1 MTFNLDGYTTVNER
15 ILDFYKQYPAG
26 LISTQPARTITVG
39 DKTFIS
45 VVAIVSLDRTSDDFQ
60 TSAEAWEPYPGTT
73 PYTRDSEMMNCA
85 TSAIGRALM
94 QLGIGIEQGAASR
107 EEVRNRQT
115 DAPKDA
121 PRDARKSY
129 PASEKQVGYIKKLA
143 RDAGT
148 TLDAMHDL
156 GDLAKICGRP
166 DVTPTN
172 LDKNDAD
179 RLIKALTD
187 FHAEKK
193 PPIEDPANDPWGGI
207 PWPEVNA

>member
-26 LISTQPARTITVG
+26 VITTQPAKVVEVG
-39 DKTFIS
+39 SKTFIS
-45 VVAIVSLDRTSDDFQ
+45 VVARVYLDRHMEDAPVTE
-60 TSAEAWEPYPGTT
+60 AEAWEVFPGATQF
-73 PYTRDSEMMNCA
+73 TRDSEMMNCA

-107 EEVRNRQT
+107 EEVRNRQGDT
-115 DAPKDA
+115 
-121 PRDARKSY
+121 PREARKSY
-129 PASEKQVGYIKKLA
+129 PASEKQIGYIKKLA

-148 TLDAMHDL
+148 TLDAMHTL
-156 GDLAKICGRP
+156 GDLATICGRP

-172 LDKNDAD
+172 LDGNDAD
-179 RLIKALTD
+179 RLIKALKD
-187 FHAEKK
+187 FHADRK
-193 PPIEDPANDPWGGI
+193 PPVEDPETDPWGGL